1 MKIYNGDTLVLDVAV
16 DDDSYRYRAIMGKN
30 TLVLN
35 FSIPKHVEIPT
46 GSHCEFQGE
55 TYTLAKPE
63 NLKMVH
69 TRNFEYTVEMH
80 SSQASLSKYKLR
92 NIVDRRLK
100 FSMTATPREHLQ
112 MLVDNL
118 NARESG
124 WTAGE
129 CIESAEKLISYN
141 HTYLLDALDQMADTF
156 NTEWEISGKT
166 IHLHKVEYNRDNPL
180 SLAYGKGNGF
190 KPGVGRTNYED
201 SVPTEILYVQ
211 GGDRNIDAS
220 QYGSLELLLPKSKT
234 IRFDGVHFEDEES
247 FNADNARIYVTD
259 ADGYSIRRKDKEQMT
274 KAEDSLDCSEIY
286 PHRDEKVLKVIAV
299 DTEKNWYDVVT
310 DAPESL
316 DYSKY
321 GIGGETPTIVFQ
333 DGMLAGREF
342 DLETDDDGNILCE
355 KYYEDGVFFGW
366 KFQIVPATLDGV
378 KMPGGVYVP
387 AVDDVFRIFG
397 IRLPEAYIEEDATK
411 SGASWEMFREGVKH
425 LYDNEDAKFTFTGT
439 LDGIWAKKDWLNIG
453 GKIRLGGFISFTD
466 SQFQPDPVLIRIT
479 GIKDYVN
486 NPYSP
491 EIELSN
497 STKGISV
504 SSELNKITSNEEKTD
519 NLFRNS
525 LNFTKRRFRDARETI
540 AMLEK
545 AMLAG
550 FTDSISPL
558 TVQTMMMLVGDQSLQ
573 FRFVDSKTNP
583 QQVSHNVE
591 YDHDSKILTIDGGI
605 IQHMTLGI
613 NSVSTG
619 HNAEEY
625 IFWTLPEFSS
635 PVLTEADKKYYV
647 YAKVSTI
654 DGTGTFYMS
663 ETAKGMNSESGYYYL
678 LMGLL
683 NSEFDGD
690 RSYVSMYGFTEI
702 LPGQITTDII
712 RDTGGNLIIDLAN
725 RLISAKNG
733 ARIDGNITIGPSSS
747 GLENLSEWPDKQQ
760 QISTAQDS
768 ANNAQATAN
777 SALQTAQDA
786 KDYIDN
792 TLPDE
797 IADMNARID
806 GVVENWFYDYTPTR
820 SNEPAM
826 TWIANGEEKKHVGD
840 TFTNTQ
846 DYVDDA
852 TTPDAGKS
860 WRWVASGSSY
870 TWTPIADSDAVKAL
884 QQAAKAQDT
893 ADQKRRVF
901 VTTPYT
907 PYDVGDMW
915 TAGPTG
921 DIMRCIKAR
930 ATGNYTASDWDK
942 ASKYTDDTKANEAL
956 DAIESLKVG
965 GRNLLLGSNPMI
977 TGTGYPTDTF
987 QLTENISDG
996 TECSISIKGQLGTG
1010 KTRWGIYNSGGSVN
1024 MTVLTEADKDDN
1036 GIYRKTF
1043 TWRISSAANTY
1054 VSIYPMPQMSGN
1066 EPESSIEW
1074 VMLEY
1079 GNIPGSWSL
1088 APEDIK
1094 QTFDSITNFTD
1105 EAFADGVI
1113 DRAEAAAIEKYINNI
1128 KEIQKSAE
1136 GTYTTLYNNADLTGT
1151 PKTELSSIYGGLVSV
1166 TNSLVTLI
1174 NNVTADKIITD
1185 QDKSAVDESYDR
1197 VNAFLQDF
1205 NTAVENATKA
1215 IQARMKMKSDIL
1227 ASASMGNMLYT
1238 DPEFSKGMNSVG
1250 KYANSGSELV
1260 TLTRKEVSGVPNT
1273 SGYGIEIV
1281 SQEGTI
1287 QPGRGGFTFST
1298 QTHANCMMVCRFIAK
1313 IPEGRTVEFASN
1325 NTGDDPTRIWLTDNA
1340 GTGQWAEYA
1349 YYVRAGATG
1358 VLSTTFYFYISGTDE
1373 VTWYL
1378 AYATVFELASDNK
1391 RISDLEYLKDTFG
1404 YVVDVNGVVLGRLV
1418 AVKDD
1423 NGNVQAMLNGSDL
1436 GKDTFNGYG
1445 KLLFASGMSGL
1456 QNPQTAE
1463 TRIYEDGT
1471 IITKRLIAEEGGKIG
1486 DFQIAS
1492 SGSGFGLTGSAQNA
1506 GTLYEYDRNSLF
1518 LPIGFYLHGT
1528 AKSEENVMNGMDR
1541 SAKIIG
1547 VPFGGLNS
1555 GDGEGMFPPV
1565 GQNSAFAVSSIEKKD
1580 TALAPVNIGIYVKAS
1595 GHRDPSRNVAFKVP
1609 EGIFEGL
1616 RPSIKF
1622 SNSAT
1627 VELAEFDHTVITHR
1641 SSSQTFLLP
1650 SSPKE
1655 GQHYEII
1662 KGMDSRIT
1670 INGNGKGIWTIGSGG
1685 IQESPYINNG
1695 RFRIFLDY
1703 TEDIGDVS
1711 DDGGWIMTWF
1721 AM

>member
-16 DDDSYRYRAIMGKN
+16 DDVSYRYRAIMGKN

-55 TYTLAKPE
+55 TYTLVKPE

-259 ADGYSIRRKDKEQMT
+259 ADGYSIRRKDKEQKT

-378 KMPGGVYVP
+378 KMPGGVYLP
-387 AVDDVFRIFG
+387 AVDDVFRVFG
-397 IRLPEAYIEEDATK
+397 IQLPNAYIEEDETK
-411 SGASWEMFREGVKH
+411 TGASWQMFRDGVKH

-519 NLFRNS
+519 NLFRDS

-583 QQVSHNVE
+583 QQVAHNVE

-884 QQAAKAQDT
+884 QQAAKAQNT
-893 ADQKRRVF
+893 ADQKRRTF

-907 PYDVGDMW
+907 PYDVGDLWMQ
-915 TAGPTG
+915 GPEG
-921 DIMRCIKAR
+921 EIMRCIKAR
-930 ATGNYTASDWDK
+930 QTGSYAASDWDK
-942 ASKYTDDTKANEAL
+942 ASKYTDDTKATTAL
-956 DAIESLKVG
+956 
-965 GRNLLLGSNPMI
+965 
-977 TGTGYPTDTF
+977 
-987 QLTENISDG
+987 
-996 TECSISIKGQLGTG
+996 
-1010 KTRWGIYNSGGSVN
+1010 
-1024 MTVLTEADKDDN
+1024 
-1036 GIYRKTF
+1036 
-1043 TWRISSAANTY
+1043 
-1054 VSIYPMPQMSGN
+1054 
-1066 EPESSIEW
+1066 
-1074 VMLEY
+1074 
-1079 GNIPGSWSL
+1079 
-1088 APEDIK
+1088 
-1094 QTFDSITNFTD
+1094 
-1105 EAFADGVI
+1105 
-1113 DRAEAAAIEKYINNI
+1113 
-1128 KEIQKSAE
+1128 
-1136 GTYTTLYNNADLTGT
+1136 
-1151 PKTELSSIYGGLVSV
+1151 
-1166 TNSLVTLI
+1166 
-1174 NNVTADKIITD
+1174 
-1185 QDKSAVDESYDR
+1185 
-1197 VNAFLQDF
+1197 
-1205 NTAVENATKA
+1205 
-1215 IQARMKMKSDIL
+1215 
-1227 ASASMGNMLYT
+1227 
-1238 DPEFSKGMNSVG
+1238 
-1250 KYANSGSELV
+1250 
-1260 TLTRKEVSGVPNT
+1260 
-1273 SGYGIEIV
+1273 
-1281 SQEGTI
+1281 
-1287 QPGRGGFTFST
+1287 
-1298 QTHANCMMVCRFIAK
+1298 
-1313 IPEGRTVEFASN
+1313 
-1325 NTGDDPTRIWLTDNA
+1325 
-1340 GTGQWAEYA
+1340 
-1349 YYVRAGATG
+1349 
-1358 VLSTTFYFYISGTDE
+1358 
-1373 VTWYL
+1373 
-1378 AYATVFELASDNK
+1378 NK
-1391 RISDLEYLKDTFG
+1391 ISDLDYLKDTFA
-1404 YVVDVNGVVLGRLV
+1404 YIVDVNGVVLGKLV

-1423 NGNVQAMLNGSDL
+1423 DGNVKAMINGSDL

-1445 KLLFASGMSGL
+1445 KLLFASGMFGL
-1456 QNPQTAE
+1456 QDPQTAE